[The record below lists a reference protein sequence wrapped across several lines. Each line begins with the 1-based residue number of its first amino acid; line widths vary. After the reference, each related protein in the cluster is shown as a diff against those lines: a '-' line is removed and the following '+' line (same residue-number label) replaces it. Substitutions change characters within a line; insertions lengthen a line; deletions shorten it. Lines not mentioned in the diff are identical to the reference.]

1 MSSKLFT
8 ILMGQERIE
17 VVSVWFLKKN
27 TVKEMESYV
36 SRVAEVTNSCKA

>member
-8 ILMGQERIE
+8 TLTGQERVE
-17 VVSVWFLKKN
+17 VVSMWFKEKN

-36 SRVAEVTNSCKA
+36 SHVAEVTNSCKA